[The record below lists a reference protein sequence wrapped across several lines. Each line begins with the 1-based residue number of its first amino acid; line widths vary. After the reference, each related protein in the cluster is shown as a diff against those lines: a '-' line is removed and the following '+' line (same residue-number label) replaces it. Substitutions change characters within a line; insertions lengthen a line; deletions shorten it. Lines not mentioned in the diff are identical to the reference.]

1 VLRNRPGYLQ
11 TPELL
16 GKITGDFDLGGKV
29 APPLA
34 VAPFSASAARG
45 HQQAWAQYLGQ
56 RVELTNSIGMKLTL
70 IPPGEFQM
78 GSSVSAAE
86 IDRRLPGGKVEWYE
100 VEHPQHLVRLT
111 RPFYLGTHEVTVA
124 DFRRFVT
131 ATGHKTTAEKEG
143 TARGWKDR
151 KWSDIKGLSW
161 KTPGFDQQETHPV
174 TCVSWDDAVAFCHW
188 LSREEG
194 RTYRLPTEAEWEYAC
209 RAGTDTLFFWGD
221 DPDDGQGYLNGAD
234 ETGTPEGRAWSYKF
248 NFKDGYATTSPV
260 GRFKPNAFGLCD
272 MLGNVWE
279 WCSDW
284 WGSGYSGESPVDD
297 PPGAAAGL
305 GRVSRGGSW
314 GNGARYCRSAGRSG
328 GTPGDRSSSLGFRVA
343 SSSVDASSQ

>member
-1 VLRNRPGYLQ
+1 
-11 TPELL
+11 
-16 GKITGDFDLGGKV
+16 
-29 APPLA
+29 
-34 VAPFSASAARG
+34 
-45 HQQAWAQYLGQ
+45 
-56 RVELTNSIGMKLTL
+56 MKLTL
-70 IPPGEFQM
+70 IPPGQFVM
-78 GSSVSAAE
+78 GSAVSAEE
-86 IDRRLPGGKVEWYE
+86 IDRRFPGGKVEWYE
-100 VEHPQHLVRLT
+100 WEHPHHTIRLT

-131 ATGHKTTAEKEG
+131 ATGHKTTAEKGG
-143 TARGWKDR
+143 TAW
-151 KWSDIKGLSW
+151 GLKPGGDYQEIDGLNW
-161 KTPGFDQQETHPV
+161 QKPGFDQEDTHPV

-234 ETGTPEGRAWSYKF
+234 ETGTPDGRAWRYKF
-248 NFKDGYATTSPV
+248 NFKDGYAATSPV

-297 PPGAAAGL
+297 PPGAAAGSS
-305 GRVSRGGSW
+305 RVDRGGGW
-314 GNGARYCRSAGRSG
+314 DNGARSCRSAGRG
-328 GTPGDRSSSLGFRVA
+328 DAAPGRRDSLLGFRVA
-343 SSSVDASSQ
+343 SSSVDASSK